1 MNLFEIT
8 AGDLAQQKGQ
18 SQGVK
23 DLGARLKTD
32 HTQLD
37 QTVQQTAS
45 QLGVELPSEPTADQQ
60 SVLDQLN
67 NASGAEFDRLW
78 VTSELAGHVQ
88 AIQAT
93 QTEISQGSEQSV
105 VQLAQTAL
113 PTLQAHYDA
122 LVQLAEKL
130 GIPVP
135 QTSASGTP
143 EPGQHGTSR
152 RLRVARH
159 RVAGSGWP
167 TPSRRLRGHHR
178 DAGSQRELTSRHQT
192 AGPTPGGPRRSVH
205 RAGPLPYAGV
215 RVSRRRRGRSRTPPP
230 GRAGSRRG
238 TRCASRC

>member
-1 MNLFEIT
+1 MLGIKRLGLLAALVLVGIAPAAAAQAAVQPSQQDTQYLQAMHQVNMFEIT

-18 SQGVK
+18 NQGVK
-23 DLGARLKTD
+23 DLGARFKTD

-45 QLGVELPSEPTADQQ
+45 QLGVQLPAEPTADQQ

-67 NASGAEFDRLW
+67 NASGEEFDRLW

-93 QTEISQGSEQSV
+93 QTEISQGSEQTV

-122 LVQLAEKL
+122 LVQLAEQL

-135 QTSASGTP
+135 QASGT
-143 EPGQHGTSR
+143 
-152 RLRVARH
+152 A
-159 RVAGSGWP
+159 
-167 TPSRRLRGHHR
+167 TPS
-178 DAGSQRELTSRHQT
+178 
-192 AGPTPGGPRRSVH
+192 PGGS
-205 RAGPLPYAGV
+205 
-215 RVSRRRRGRSRTPPP
+215 TPAP
-230 GRAGSRRG
+230 GG
-238 TRCASRC
+238 TTETPAPGGTTESPAPGGTTTETPAPTQS